1 MSLLA
6 VVKVGN
12 IRLVL
17 IRTRVLL
24 ASVYVY
30 RTAVVSVGRTSILT
44 LALVVG
50 LVALGRA
57 APAFILLLA
66 RVLAIIDPDR
76 YSDILVKGIGSVLL
90 V

>member
-57 APAFILLLA
+57 APAFALLLA
-66 RVLAIIDPDR
+66 
-76 YSDILVKGIGSVLL
+76 
-90 V
+90 